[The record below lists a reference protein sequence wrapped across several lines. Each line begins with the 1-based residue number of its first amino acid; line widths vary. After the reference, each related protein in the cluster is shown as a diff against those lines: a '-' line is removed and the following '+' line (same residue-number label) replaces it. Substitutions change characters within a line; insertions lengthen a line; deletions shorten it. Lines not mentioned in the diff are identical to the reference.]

1 MGTVLAEGAST
12 WVSPALENISTVF
25 NQALTMIQ
33 GNEIA
38 LFFIGVP
45 MIGAAFGLFH
55 RLIRH

>member
-1 MGTVLAEGAST
+1 MEATSWVTGALA
-12 WVSPALENISTVF
+12 NIGTVF

-38 LFFIGVP
+38 MFFIGVP

-55 RLIRH
+55 RLVRH